1 MDYRNAEAA
10 LSKGYSIPNLIA
22 RDHLLKLQ
30 EDSDYQKQIRMGD
43 IEFEIDM
50 MDDMLYGQ
58 PAIENPNGDVMN
70 QHQLD
75 RLNELDSIL
84 GTQPGDV
91 DELGIAALRDW
102 SMNTDPLKY
111 TDPTPY
117 DLFTYD
123 QEGNFVGTSPEGLDQ
138 YYGAHFGDRVDLSMR
153 EIMRPRS
160 PFTPSMMQ
168 AFYEDESGRKVPN
181 PLYDPRELGNR
192 ISDVYRHE
200 LKHGIVG
207 HPIRE
212 YYSHPSIYGTNARF
226 GLSGPMSQESSQAF
240 RDPSRYPQNPFR
252 QEYYES
258 PHSRIPEYSQDAAG
272 DYTREVVADQ
282 NKRTFRRE
290 PPPERKTH
298 HFDDGGIASLE
309 NEEEG
314 WDNLKDVIP
323 WLYPDDIPWYWYLK
337 PTEEEIAV

>member
-10 LSKGYSIPNLIA
+10 LSKGYSIPNLVA
-22 RDHLLKLQ
+22 RADLLKLQ
-30 EDSDYQKQIRMGD
+30 DDPDYQKQIRMGD

-70 QHQLD
+70 QNQLD

-84 GTQPGDV
+84 GTQTGDV

-123 QEGNFVGTSPEGLDQ
+123 QEGEFVGTSPEGLDQ

-160 PFTPSMMQ
+160 PFSPSNIQ
-168 AFYEDESGRKVPN
+168 AFYEDEFGRKVPN

-200 LKHGIVG
+200 LKHGILNND
-207 HPIRE
+207 E

-226 GLSGPMSQESSQAF
+226 GLSGPMSQEASQGF
-240 RDPSRYPQNPFR
+240 RDPSRYPQNLFR
-252 QEYYES
+252 TEYYAS
-258 PHSRIPEYSQDAAG
+258 PHSRVPEYSQDAAG
-272 DYTREVVADQ
+272 DYTREVIADQ
-282 NKRTFRRE
+282 NQRTFRRE

-298 HFDDGGIASLE
+298 PNPRMRHFNTGGLSQL
-309 NEEEG
+309 
-314 WDNLKDVIP
+314 V
-323 WLYPDDIPWYWYLK
+323 
-337 PTEEEIAV
+337 V

>member
-1 MDYRNAEAA
+1 MDFYKDARAA
-10 LSKGYSIPNLIA
+10 LNKGYSIPNLIA
-22 RDHLLKLQ
+22 RADLLKLQ
-30 EDSDYQKQIRMGD
+30 EDPDYQKQIRMGD
-43 IEFEIDM
+43 IEFEMEM

-70 QHQLD
+70 QNQLD

-84 GTQPGDV
+84 GTQTGDV

-117 DLFTYD
+117 DLDIYD
-123 QEGNFVGTSPEGLDQ
+123 IKGNKVGTSPEGLDW
-138 YYGAHFGDRVDLSMR
+138 YYGVHMGDRIDINMN
-153 EIMRPRS
+153 EIMRP
-160 PFTPSMMQ
+160 
-168 AFYEDESGRKVPN
+168 GRFRK
-181 PLYDPRELGNR
+181 YDPYELGNR

-200 LKHGIVG
+200 LKHGILNN
-207 HPIRE
+207 RE

-226 GLSGPMSQESSQAF
+226 GLSGTMARESSQMF
-240 RDPSRYPQNPFR
+240 RDPSLYEQNPFK

-258 PHSRIPEYSQDAAG
+258 PHSRVPEYSQDAAG
-272 DYTREVVADQ
+272 DYTREVIADQ

-298 HFDDGGIASLE
+298 HFNTGGIVSI
-309 NEEEG
+309 
-314 WDNLKDVIP
+314 V
-323 WLYPDDIPWYWYLK
+323 
-337 PTEEEIAV
+337 V

>member
-70 QHQLD
+70 QNQLD

-91 DELGIAALRDW
+91 DQLGIAALRDW

-117 DLFTYD
+117 DLNTYD
-123 QEGNFVGTSPEGLDQ
+123 QEGKFVGTSPEGLDR
-138 YYGAHFGDRVDLSMR
+138 YLGSHFGDRIDLSMR

-160 PFTPSMMQ
+160 PFAPSM
-168 AFYEDESGRKVPN
+168 FD
-181 PLYDPRELGNR
+181 DPYELGNR

-200 LKHGIVG
+200 LKHGILDNY
-207 HPIRE
+207 RE
-212 YYSHPSIYGTNARF
+212 HYSHPAIYGTGARF
-226 GLSGPMSQESSQAF
+226 NLSADMAKNDSHMF
-240 RDPSRYPQNPFR
+240 RDPSLYEQNPFK

-258 PHSRIPEYSQDAAG
+258 PHSRVPEYSQDAAG
-272 DYTREVVADQ
+272 DYTREVIADQ
-282 NKRTFRRE
+282 NQRTFRRE

-298 HFDDGGIASLE
+298 HFNTGGLSQL
-309 NEEEG
+309 
-314 WDNLKDVIP
+314 V
-323 WLYPDDIPWYWYLK
+323 
-337 PTEEEIAV
+337 V